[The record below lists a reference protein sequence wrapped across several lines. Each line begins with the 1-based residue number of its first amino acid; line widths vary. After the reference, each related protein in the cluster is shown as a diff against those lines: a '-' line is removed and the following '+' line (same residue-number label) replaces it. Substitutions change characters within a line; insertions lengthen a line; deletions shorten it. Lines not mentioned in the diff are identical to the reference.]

1 MATCRGIITHFETL
15 IKNEVCV
22 LTFTGDVVFAGCGET
37 SAAVAVDGCHSKLVP
52 TLRSQI

>member
-37 SAAVAVDGCHSKLVP
+37 SATVAVDGCHSKLVP